1 MLNLFRKALKMDV
14 NDFQTIGECE
24 LGFTWKVS
32 SENKVVVNV
41 GKVALYFEVDEF
53 FLFAKMIDESATNLA
68 NEHKKDNKVEKP
80 ESKIASISKFRASK
94 EDNEE

>member
-1 MLNLFRKALKMDV
+1 MDV

-24 LGFTWKVS
+24 IGYTWKVA

-53 FLFAKMIDESATNLA
+53 YLFAKMIEDSARNLA
-68 NEHKKDNKVEKP
+68 AQDGNRKPKAKDDSP
-80 ESKIASISKFRASK
+80 KIASIAKFRASK
-94 EDNEE
+94 DTDEE